1 MRYHRLTALLAGA
14 LFLLLTGC
22 QSTPTRGDKAST
34 PLVQD
39 EHSYLRSWEAQG
51 KISLQKGDDRTS
63 ASYRWR
69 QLNQNYIIHLH
80 GPFGQG
86 ATWLKRTTKGVTLEN
101 AEVGI
106 VGAATAEELMQQVA
120 GWQVPVSGLQYW
132 ITGMAV
138 PGIPA
143 EITAVGEDGLATA
156 ITQQGW
162 TIEFGKRKIIEG
174 RPTPTKIVATRDDI
188 RVTVIVKDWDVP
200 LDIYEL

>member
-1 MRYHRLTALLAGA
+1 MQYHRLTALFAAA

-22 QSTPTRGDKAST
+22 QSTPTRSDKVSA

-39 EHSYLRSWEAQG
+39 EQAYLRSWEARG
-51 KISLQKGDDRTS
+51 KISLQKGDERTN

-69 QLNQNYIIHLH
+69 QLKDNYIIHLH

-86 ATWLKRTTKGVTLEN
+86 ATWLRRTTKGVTIEN

-106 VGAATAEELMQQVA
+106 LGAATAEDLMQQMV

-143 EITAVGEDGLATA
+143 EITAVDEDGLATA

-162 TIEFGKRKIIEG
+162 TIEFGKRKNIKG
-174 RPTPTKIVATRDDI
+174 RPTPTKIVASRDDI
-188 RVTVIVKDWDVP
+188 RVTVIVKDWEVP
-200 LDIYEL
+200 LDIYAL